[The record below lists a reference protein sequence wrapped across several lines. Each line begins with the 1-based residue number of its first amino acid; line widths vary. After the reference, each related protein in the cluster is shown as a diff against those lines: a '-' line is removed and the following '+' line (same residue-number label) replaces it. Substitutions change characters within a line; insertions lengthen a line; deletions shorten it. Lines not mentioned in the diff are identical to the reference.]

1 MKEFINSSL
10 RVKYVKGDIN
20 FFTKG
25 CTYPVEYF
33 ITFVG
38 RRTYIKVIDDEG
50 TPYGLDDAVF
60 RKHFRW
66 TTHKSIKDFV
76 RAVLKLFK

>member
-1 MKEFINSSL
+1 MKEFINSGL

-38 RRTYIKVIDDEG
+38 HHTYIVVVDDEG
-50 TPYGLDDAVF
+50 TLHCLNDADL
-60 RKHFRW
+60 RKHFKW
-66 TTHKSIKDFV
+66 VTHKSIKDFV
-76 RAVLKLFK
+76 RATLELFK

>member
-1 MKEFINSSL
+1 MKEFINSGL

-33 ITFVG
+33 MTFVSN
-38 RRTYIKVIDDEG
+38 RTYIDVIDDNG
-50 TPYGLDDAVF
+50 NLHGLSDTTF
-60 RKHFRW
+60 RKHFKWVTRR
-66 TTHKSIKDFV
+66 TIKDYV
-76 RAVLKLFK
+76 QAVLKLVK